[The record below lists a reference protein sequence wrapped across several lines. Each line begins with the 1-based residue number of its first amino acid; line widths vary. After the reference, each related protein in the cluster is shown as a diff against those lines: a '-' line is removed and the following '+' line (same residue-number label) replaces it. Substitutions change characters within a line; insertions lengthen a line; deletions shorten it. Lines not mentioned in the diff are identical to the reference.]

1 MRAEVAFVLLLTG
14 VAACGG
20 TVTPPDTPA
29 PDTAASAAQDTV
41 LKSASLL
48 RRLAEAADGYRDGA
62 DRFVVAA
69 REFPHKVVG
78 VFLTKAE
85 ADSVAA
91 DSSTSTLHYE
101 AFGPYRTAAEAGV
114 SPEVDDV
121 DSVVAYYAGGEQK
134 TYDGKKYDALFWS
147 LPAFDKFVAPYL
159 TSVSGADYAQS
170 QRQAYKSGELTESA
184 LSHKRDSF

>member
-1 MRAEVAFVLLLTG
+1 MRAEVAFALLLAG

-20 TVTPPDTPA
+20 AVTPPETPA
-29 PDTAASAAQDTV
+29 PGTPASAAQDTV

-48 RRLAEAADGYRDGA
+48 RRLAEAADGYRDGVN
-62 DRFVVAA
+62 RFVVAA
-69 REFPHKVVG
+69 REFPHKVLG

-121 DSVVAYYAGGEQK
+121 DSVVAYYAAGEKK

-159 TSVSGADYAQS
+159 TSVSGADHAQS

-184 LSHKRDSF
+184 YGHKRYSF